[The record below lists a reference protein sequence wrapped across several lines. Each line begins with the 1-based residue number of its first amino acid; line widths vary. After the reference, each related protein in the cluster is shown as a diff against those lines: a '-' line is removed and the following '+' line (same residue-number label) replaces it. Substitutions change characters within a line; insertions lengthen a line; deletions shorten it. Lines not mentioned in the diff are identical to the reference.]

1 MPHDPSIPRGRS
13 PAPPAE
19 PSGSPPPATSLR
31 SSKTNGTYDVAILGT
46 GIGGT
51 IMGAALARGGARVLL
66 LEQGTHPR
74 FTIGESTI
82 PETTIMFRIL
92 AQRYQVPEFEYL
104 SNYHNVR
111 AFVSSGCGVKRNF
124 SFAYHRPGEVHR
136 GEETTQFPTWAPP
149 FGPDVHFFRQD
160 VDAFMLAT
168 AIRYGATARQQVNIS
183 DIAID
188 ASGVRMVSDKG
199 EEFSARFVVD
209 AGGMQAPVASKLKLR
224 NGACPMKTNSRSIFT
239 HMTGVRPY
247 DEVSPSRKQH
257 GMPSPLAQGTLHH
270 LFPGG
275 WVWVIPFDNHPA
287 STSRLCSVGLNLE
300 RAAAAPKGSDPEA
313 EFMGFIA
320 KMPSV
325 ARQFAE
331 ARAVRNWISSDRLQY
346 NAVRSAGE
354 RYALLPHAAAF
365 VDPLFSSGL
374 SITMNIINALIWR
387 IQKALADDD
396 FSAERFD
403 YIDQWTRRCFEH
415 YYDRLVSCSYTS
427 FRSFELWNAWHRIWM
442 LGSLY
447 GVSGLFEVH
456 SKFGR
461 TGDPACFAELEHK
474 PYRGVQAIDLDEYM
488 ALFDASAARVEAVK
502 AGECTS
508 AEAAGQIIEL
518 ISQSG
523 LGPAPW
529 RLTDPKTR
537 CPGTFTLLPMINLV
551 AWGRFR
557 SPPAVRKHYFLTG
570 RAGGLISDI
579 VKKGTEELGRV
590 GSVGGSML
598 RDALL
603 SWNIDWKTSAPHAQP
618 LPLKD

>member
-1 MPHDPSIPRGRS
+1 MLNDH
-13 PAPPAE
+13 A
-19 PSGSPPPATSLR
+19 
-31 SSKTNGTYDVAILGT
+31 KYDVAILGT

-82 PETTIMFRIL
+82 PETTIMFRVL
-92 AQRYQVPEFEYL
+92 AQRYKVPEFAYL
-104 SNYHNVR
+104 SNYQSVR
-111 AFVSSGCGVKRNF
+111 KHVSSSCGVKRNF
-124 SFAYHRPGEVHR
+124 SFAYHRPGEPHR

-168 AIRYGATARQQVNIS
+168 AIRYGAVVRQQVNIS
-183 DIAID
+183 DISID
-188 ASGVRMVSDKG
+188 STGVRLVSDKG

-209 AGGMQAPVASKLKLR
+209 AGGMQAPVAHKLKLR
-224 NGACPMKTNSRSIFT
+224 NDACPMKTSSRTIFT

-247 DEVSPSRKQH
+247 DEVGPGRKEH

-275 WVWVIPFDNHPA
+275 WMWVIPFDNHPS
-287 STSRLCSVGLNLE
+287 STSRLCSVGINQNLE
-300 RAAAAPKGSDPEA
+300 TAAPKGSDPEA
-313 EFMGFIA
+313 EFRGLIS

-325 ARQFAE
+325 ARQLGE
-331 ARAVRNWISSDRLQY
+331 ASAVRGWTSSDRLQF
-346 NAVRSAGE
+346 NAVRSTGE
-354 RYALLPHAAAF
+354 RYALLPHATAF

-374 SITMNIINALIWR
+374 SVTMNILNALIWR
-387 IQKALADDD
+387 VQKALAEDD

-403 YIDQWTRRCFEH
+403 YVDTWTRYCFEH
-415 YYDRLVSCSYTS
+415 YYDRLVSCSYIS

-447 GVSGLFEVH
+447 GVSGLFEIH
-456 SKFGR
+456 SKFTR
-461 TGDPACFAELEHK
+461 TGDPACFAEFEQK
-474 PYRGVQAIDLDEYM
+474 PYRGVQAVDLDEYM
-488 ALFDASAARVEAVK
+488 ALFNASASRVEAVK
-502 AGECTS
+502 AGECTPG
-508 AEAAGQIIEL
+508 EAAGQILEL
-518 ISQSG
+518 LKESG
-523 LGPAPW
+523 LGPEPW
-529 RLTDPKTR
+529 NLTDPQNR

-570 RAGGLISDI
+570 RTGGLLTDI
-579 VKKGTEELGRV
+579 VKIGTDEVGRLGSAT
-590 GSVGGSML
+590 GSVF
-598 RDALL
+598 RDVLL
-603 SWNIDWKTSAPHAQP
+603 SWNGDWKTGAPHAQS
-618 LPLKD
+618 LQAKG

>member
-1 MPHDPSIPRGRS
+1 MPSEHPRS
-13 PAPPAE
+13 NE
-19 PSGSPPPATSLR
+19 
-31 SSKTNGTYDVAILGT
+31 KYDVAILGT

-51 IMGAALARGGARVLL
+51 IVGAALARGGARVLMV
-66 LEQGTHPR
+66 EQGTHPR

-82 PETTIMFRIL
+82 PETTIMFRVL
-92 AQRYQVPEFEYL
+92 AQRYQVPEFAYL
-104 SNYHNVR
+104 ANYQNVR
-111 AFVSSGCGVKRNF
+111 TFVSSNCGVKRNF
-124 SFAYHRPGEVHR
+124 SFAYHRPDEPHR

-168 AIRYGATARQQVNIS
+168 AIRYGAVVRQQVSIS
-183 DIAID
+183 DISID
-188 ASGVRMVSDKG
+188 SSGVRLVSDKG

-209 AGGMQAPVASKLKLR
+209 AGGMQAPVARKLKLR
-224 NGACPMKTNSRSIFT
+224 NEASSMKTNSRSIFT

-247 DEVSPSRKQH
+247 DEVSPSRKAH

-275 WVWVIPFDNHPA
+275 WMWVIPFDNHPSA
-287 STSRLCSVGLNLE
+287 TNHLCSVGINLE
-300 RAAAAPKGSDPEA
+300 LETAAPKGNDPEA
-313 EFMGFIA
+313 EFRALIA
-320 KMPSV
+320 RMPSV
-325 ARQFAE
+325 ARQFSE
-331 ARAVRNWISSDRLQY
+331 ARAVRNWTSTDRLQY
-346 NAVRSAGE
+346 NAVCSAGE

-403 YIDQWTRRCFEH
+403 YVDKWTRHCFEQ

-447 GVSGLFEVH
+447 GVSGLFEIH
-456 SKFGR
+456 SKFSR
-461 TGDPACFAELEHK
+461 TGDPSCFAEFEQK
-474 PYRGVQAIDLDEYM
+474 PYRGVQAVDLDEY
-488 ALFDASAARVEAVK
+488 AELFDATARRVEAVK
-502 AGECTS
+502 AGSSTS
-508 AEAAGQIIEL
+508 DEAAGQILEL
-518 ISQSG
+518 LEQSG

-529 RLTDPKTR
+529 KLTDPKNR

-579 VKKGTEELGRV
+579 VKSGTEELGRLGAV
-590 GSVGGSML
+590 AGGML
-598 RDALL
+598 RDAFT
-603 SWNIDWKTSAPHAQP
+603 SWNVDWKRRAPHAQP
-618 LPLKD
+618 LPSKD